1 MVDVSNCSEFQLVGL
16 EGRALQEATEEE
28 EEEEEDHRLYF
39 LFSFSLVLN
48 ESVSGL
54 RESRESPPWQ
64 IKG

>member
-1 MVDVSNCSEFQLVGL
+1 MGL
-16 EGRALQEATEEE
+16 DGRALQEATEEE

-54 RESRESPPWQ
+54 RESRESPPRQ